1 MKAEEFLKNRFG
13 IHDKVVYDG
22 EYILDFYAIVEAM
35 EAYLKQE
42 VEAITDEEIKKA
54 SNDNPI
60 YISSAPQIWEMGA
73 KWFKNKLLKQ

>member
-1 MKAEEFLKNRFG
+1 MTPEEFLKLKYSGLNDWKFYPPSEKR
-13 IHDKVVYDG
+13 VV
-22 EYILDFYAIVEAM
+22 EIM